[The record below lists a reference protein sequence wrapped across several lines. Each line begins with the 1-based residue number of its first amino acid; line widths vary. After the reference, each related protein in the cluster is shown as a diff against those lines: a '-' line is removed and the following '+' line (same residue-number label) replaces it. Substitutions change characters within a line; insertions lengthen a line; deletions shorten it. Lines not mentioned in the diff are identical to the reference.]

1 MRDFKRE
8 LASKLA
14 YIDNGWREILTYS
27 LASLDY
33 SYLKFLNENN
43 DYFPDRNTFLN
54 AFKHL
59 KPDEVKYILFG
70 QDPYPRKESAIG
82 EAFIDG
88 AVESL
93 WSEDGG
99 LSKQVN
105 RATSL
110 RNIMKMLLYAHGY
123 LTGDFSPAA
132 IKKVNKEGLIKSIF
146 DLRDN
151 FVANGVLLL
160 NAALIFTSPKDS
172 ATHIKKWQPFIRS
185 LLKQLPGKP
194 TLILLGNFAQKH
206 IGSLPEAKNYPKVE
220 FEHPFNY
227 SFITSKEVVEFFKP
241 MRLLFAVESNL
252 N

>member
-1 MRDFKRE
+1 MRDFKLE
-8 LASKLA
+8 LANKLV
-14 YIDNGWREILTYS
+14 YIDNGWREILTHS

-33 SYLKFLNENN
+33 SYLKFLNETD

-59 KPDEVKYILFG
+59 KPGEVKYILFG

-93 WSEDGG
+93 WSADGG

-110 RNIMKMLLYAHGY
+110 RNIIKMLLYAHGY
-123 LTGDFSPAA
+123 LTDDFSPAA
-132 IKKVNKEGLIKSIF
+132 IKKVNKEGFIKSIF

-151 FVANGVLLL
+151 FVSNGVLLL
-160 NAALIFTSPKDS
+160 NAALIFTSSKES
-172 ATHIKKWQPFIRS
+172 AFHIKKWQPFIRS
-185 LLKQLPGKP
+185 LLTQLPGKP
-194 TLILLGNFAQKH
+194 TLILLGKFAQKH
-206 IGSLPEAKNYPKVE
+206 IGNLTEAQNYTKVE

-227 SFITSKEVVEFFKP
+227 SFITSKDVVEFFKP
-241 MRLLFAVESNL
+241 MKLLFSIGNR
-252 N
+252 